1 MEPIKVVQYG
11 TWGFTHAEHTM
22 LTMRNLPKY
31 FDVVG
36 LCEPDQNRLKAAL
49 NRPAYQGLKIISKEE
64 LLAGYDV
71 DAIIVE
77 SAEVEQADDALIFAR
92 AGYNIHSDKPCGA
105 SDEVFAEL
113 IKTVKEKNLIFQNGY
128 MYRYNPAIVRA
139 TEIVRSGELGEII
152 CVEAQMSQCYHGGMR
167 RWLGDIP
174 GGMMFYLGCH
184 LADLVY
190 QFMGQPSEVIPM
202 NTATELEFPDVLD
215 YGLALLKY
223 PHGISIIKT
232 AACEVS
238 GDARRQLV
246 ISGTKGTIEIKPL
259 ESPFELPGTVC
270 ANKISMTITRP
281 GHPTMFADRPET
293 VTFPPYGRYDGMMID
308 FAKTVAGEKEND
320 FDYDAELAVHK
331 LLTKVCGR

>member
-1 MEPIKVVQYG
+1 
-11 TWGFTHAEHTM
+11 
-22 LTMRNLPKY
+22 
-31 FDVVG
+31 
-36 LCEPDQNRLKAAL
+36 
-49 NRPAYQGLKIISKEE
+49 
-64 LLAGYDV
+64 
-71 DAIIVE
+71 
-77 SAEVEQADDALIFAR
+77 
-92 AGYNIHSDKPCGA
+92 
-105 SDEVFAEL
+105 
-113 IKTVKEKNLIFQNGY
+113 
-128 MYRYNPAIVRA
+128 MYRYNPAVVRA